1 MPTANITI
9 IIGKSKRRRSFFS
22 YAQHQGRRIRHYGL
36 TVLICFS
43 VAPDYAIREILP
55 DGLCPSGAAAGP
67 LALDYCLA
75 GISTHSPPRPACPL
89 GVRCP
94 QTEASEPW
102 AWGCMQGMSARDVA
116 MGDASKGDI
125 CKGCGHWCVI
135 CLWSSARCVSGGHVL
150 IARHAVLPHCNMRPQ
165 HSHHHSPRSLWL
177 SLCHRPATA

>member
-75 GISTHSPPRPACPL
+75 GISTPHSPPRPACPL

-102 AWGCMQGMSARDVA
+102 AWGCMQGMSATGYQQGTPARDVA
-116 MGDASKGDI
+116 MGDVAMG
-125 CKGCGHWCVI
+125 V
-135 CLWSSARCVSGGHVL
+135 SSAYGL
-150 IARHAVLPHCNMRPQ
+150 LPVVYQ
-165 HSHHHSPRSLWL
+165 E
-177 SLCHRPATA
+177 ATC

>member
-1 MPTANITI
+1 M
-9 IIGKSKRRRSFFS
+9 GKPREDAFFS

-89 GVRCP
+89 GGCGAPRRRK
-94 QTEASEPW
+94 ASLGHGD
-102 AWGCMQGMSARDVA
+102 ACRGCLQGDASKGCQQRIPARDVA
-116 MGDASKGDI
+116 MGDVAMG
-125 CKGCGHWCVI
+125 V
-135 CLWSSARCVSGGHVL
+135 SSAYGL
-150 IARHAVLPHCNMRPQ
+150 LPVVYQ
-165 HSHHHSPRSLWL
+165 E
-177 SLCHRPATA
+177 ATC

>member
-1 MPTANITI
+1 M
-9 IIGKSKRRRSFFS
+9 GKAREDAVFFS

-102 AWGCMQGMSARDVA
+102 AWGCMQGMSARGFQQGDV
-116 MGDASKGDI
+116 
-125 CKGCGHWCVI
+125 CKGCQQGMWPLVCHLPMVFCPLCI
-135 CLWSSARCVSGGHVL
+135 RRPRADCPTRC
-150 IARHAVLPHCNMRPQ
+150 
-165 HSHHHSPRSLWL
+165 
-177 SLCHRPATA
+177 PAAL

>member
-1 MPTANITI
+1 M
-9 IIGKSKRRRSFFS
+9 GKAREDAVFFRMHS
-22 YAQHQGRRIRHYGL
+22 IRARRIRHYGL

-75 GISTHSPPRPACPL
+75 GISTHSPPRAACPL

-94 QTEASEPW
+94 QMETSEPW
-102 AWGCMQGMSARDVA
+102 AWGCMQGMSARGCLQGMSA
-116 MGDASKGDI
+116 GDAS
-125 CKGCGHWCVI
+125 KGCGHWCVI

>member
-89 GVRCP
+89 GVRAP

-102 AWGCMQGMSARDVA
+102 TWGCMQG
-116 MGDASKGDI
+116 DAS
-125 CKGCGHWCVI
+125 KGCGHWCVI

>member
-1 MPTANITI
+1 M
-9 IIGKSKRRRSFFS
+9 GKAREDAVFFS
-22 YAQHQGRRIRHYGL
+22 YTQHQGRRIRHYGL

-43 VAPDYAIREILP
+43 VAPDYVIREILP

-102 AWGCMQGMSARDVA
+102 AWGCMQGMSARGCQQ
-116 MGDASKGDI
+116 GDASKGYQQGMPAM
-125 CKGCGHWCVI
+125 GCGHRGCGHGVCHLPMVFCPLCI
-135 CLWSSARCVSGGHVL
+135 RRPRADCPTRC
-150 IARHAVLPHCNMRPQ
+150 
-165 HSHHHSPRSLWL
+165 
-177 SLCHRPATA
+177 PAAL

>member
-1 MPTANITI
+1 MTRKKLADCKYNDYYWEKQEKTQ
-9 IIGKSKRRRSFFS
+9 FFS

-89 GVRCP
+89 VCAPPDGGKRALGMGMRARGCQQRMWPLVCHLPMVFCPLCIRRPRADCPTRCP
-94 QTEASEPW
+94 A
-102 AWGCMQGMSARDVA
+102 A
-116 MGDASKGDI
+116 
-125 CKGCGHWCVI
+125 
-135 CLWSSARCVSGGHVL
+135 L
-150 IARHAVLPHCNMRPQ
+150 
-165 HSHHHSPRSLWL
+165 
-177 SLCHRPATA
+177 

>member
-75 GISTHSPPRPACPL
+75 GISIPHSPPRPACPL
-89 GVRCP
+89 VCGAPRRR
-94 QTEASEPW
+94 QASLGHGDVCK
-102 AWGCMQGMSARDVA
+102 GCLQ
-116 MGDASKGDI
+116 GDASKGMWPWGMWPLVCHLPMVFCPLCIRRPRAD
-125 CKGCGHWCVI
+125 CPT
-135 CLWSSARCVSGGHVL
+135 RC
-150 IARHAVLPHCNMRPQ
+150 
-165 HSHHHSPRSLWL
+165 
-177 SLCHRPATA
+177 PAAL

>member
-75 GISTHSPPRPACPL
+75 GISTHSPPRSACPL
-89 GVRCP
+89 VCGAPRRR
-94 QTEASEPW
+94 QASLGQGD
-102 AWGCMQGMSARDVA
+102 ACRGCLQWDVCKVMPAGDVCNGMSARD
-116 MGDASKGDI
+116 ASKGYQQGMWPLVCHLPMVFCPLCIRRPRAD
-125 CKGCGHWCVI
+125 CPT
-135 CLWSSARCVSGGHVL
+135 RC
-150 IARHAVLPHCNMRPQ
+150 
-165 HSHHHSPRSLWL
+165 
-177 SLCHRPATA
+177 PAAL

>member
-55 DGLCPSGAAAGP
+55 DGLCPPGAAAGP

-75 GISTHSPPRPACPL
+75 GISTHSPPRPACPQVCGAPRRRQASL
-89 GVRCP
+89 GH
-94 QTEASEPW
+94 
-102 AWGCMQGMSARDVA
+102 
-116 MGDASKGDI
+116 GDA
-125 CKGCGHWCVI
+125 CKGCLQRDASRGCQQGMWPWVCHLPMVFCPLCI
-135 CLWSSARCVSGGHVL
+135 RRPRADCPTRC
-150 IARHAVLPHCNMRPQ
+150 
-165 HSHHHSPRSLWL
+165 
-177 SLCHRPATA
+177 PAAL

>member
-1 MPTANITI
+1 MTRKKLADCKYNDYYWEKQEKTQ
-9 IIGKSKRRRSFFS
+9 FFS

-75 GISTHSPPRPACPL
+75 GISTPHSPPRPACPL

-116 MGDASKGDI
+116 MGDASRGYQQGMWPWVCHLPMVFCPLCIRRPRAD
-125 CKGCGHWCVI
+125 CPT
-135 CLWSSARCVSGGHVL
+135 RC
-150 IARHAVLPHCNMRPQ
+150 
-165 HSHHHSPRSLWL
+165 
-177 SLCHRPATA
+177 PAAL

>member
-43 VAPDYAIREILP
+43 VAPDYVIREILP
-55 DGLCPSGAAAGP
+55 DGLCPSGAAGP

-94 QTEASEPW
+94 QTETSEPW
-102 AWGCMQGMSARDVA
+102 AWGCLQWDVCNGMPSRDA
-116 MGDASKGDI
+116 G
-125 CKGCGHWCVI
+125 KGCGHGGMWPWVCHLPMVFCPLCI
-135 CLWSSARCVSGGHVL
+135 RRPRADCPTRC
-150 IARHAVLPHCNMRPQ
+150 
-165 HSHHHSPRSLWL
+165 
-177 SLCHRPATA
+177 PAAL

>member
-55 DGLCPSGAAAGP
+55 DGLCPSGAAASP

-75 GISTHSPPRPACPL
+75 GISTPHSPPRSACPL
-89 GVRCP
+89 VCGAPRRR
-94 QTEASEPW
+94 QASLGHGD
-102 AWGCMQGMSARDVA
+102 ACKGCLQGIPAMGCQQGIPARDVA
-116 MGDASKGDI
+116 MG
-125 CKGCGHWCVI
+125 V
-135 CLWSSARCVSGGHVL
+135 SAAYGL
-150 IARHAVLPHCNMRPQ
+150 LPVVYQ
-165 HSHHHSPRSLWL
+165 E
-177 SLCHRPATA
+177 ATC

>member
-1 MPTANITI
+1 MTSKKNLPTANITI

-102 AWGCMQGMSARDVA
+102 AWGWGCQQGMWPWGMWPLVCHLPMVFCPLCIRRPRAD
-116 MGDASKGDI
+116 
-125 CKGCGHWCVI
+125 CPT
-135 CLWSSARCVSGGHVL
+135 RC
-150 IARHAVLPHCNMRPQ
+150 
-165 HSHHHSPRSLWL
+165 
-177 SLCHRPATA
+177 PAAL

>member
-43 VAPDYAIREILP
+43 VAPDYVIREILP

-75 GISTHSPPRPACPL
+75 GISTHSHPRPACPL

-94 QTEASEPW
+94 QTETSEPW
-102 AWGCMQGMSARDVA
+102 AWGCMQGMSAKGMSAGDVCKGMPARDVA
-116 MGDASKGDI
+116 MG
-125 CKGCGHWCVI
+125 V
-135 CLWSSARCVSGGHVL
+135 SSAYGL
-150 IARHAVLPHCNMRPQ
+150 LPVVYQ
-165 HSHHHSPRSLWL
+165 E
-177 SLCHRPATA
+177 ATC

>member
-1 MPTANITI
+1 MIL
-9 IIGKSKRRRSFFS
+9 IGKSKRRRSFFS

-89 GVRCP
+89 GVRCS

-102 AWGCMQGMSARDVA
+102 AWGCMQGMSARGCLQGMSA
-116 MGDASKGDI
+116 MGYLQWG
-125 CKGCGHWCVI
+125 
-135 CLWSSARCVSGGHVL
+135 
-150 IARHAVLPHCNMRPQ
+150 MRPSVC
-165 HSHHHSPRSLWL
+165 HLPMVFCPLCIRRPRAD
-177 SLCHRPATA
+177 CPTRCPAAL

>member
-1 MPTANITI
+1 MTSKKNLPTANITI
-9 IIGKSKRRRSFFS
+9 IIGKTKRRRIFS

-55 DGLCPSGAAAGP
+55 DSLCPSGDAAGP

-94 QTEASEPW
+94 QMETSEPW
-102 AWGCMQGMSARDVA
+102 AWGCMQG
-116 MGDASKGDI
+116 DASKG
-125 CKGCGHWCVI
+125 CMQGMPARGCQQG
-135 CLWSSARCVSGGHVL
+135 
-150 IARHAVLPHCNMRPQ
+150 MRPLVC
-165 HSHHHSPRSLWL
+165 HLPMVFCPLCIRRPRAD
-177 SLCHRPATA
+177 CPTRCPAAL

>member
-89 GVRCP
+89 GGAVPPDGDKR
-94 QTEASEPW
+94 AL
-102 AWGCMQGMSARDVA
+102 GMGMHARDVSR
-116 MGDASKGDI
+116 GCLQWDASR
-125 CKGCGHWCVI
+125 GCQQGMWPLVCHLPMVFCPLCI
-135 CLWSSARCVSGGHVL
+135 RRPRADCPTRC
-150 IARHAVLPHCNMRPQ
+150 
-165 HSHHHSPRSLWL
+165 
-177 SLCHRPATA
+177 PAAL

>member
-1 MPTANITI
+1 MIL
-9 IIGKSKRRRSFFS
+9 IGKSKRRRSFFFS

-89 GVRCP
+89 GVRP
-94 QTEASEPW
+94 PRRRQASLGHGD
-102 AWGCMQGMSARDVA
+102 ACKGCLQW
-116 MGDASKGDI
+116 DASKG
-125 CKGCGHWCVI
+125 CGHGGCGHGCVI

-177 SLCHRPATA
+177 SLCHRPATV